1 MSIFKIFD
9 ITGAGMNA
17 QMLRL
22 NTVASNLANSET
34 MAGKPEDVYK
44 SRHPVFESIFNEL
57 TGDQGAVSVR
67 VKKIMESDV
76 APVAHYMPQHPQAN
90 AEGYVYSPG
99 INAVEQMADMI
110 AASRSYQSNVEVM
123 TTSKELLLRTLQL
136 GKG

>member
-9 ITGAGMNA
+9 ITGSGMNA

-34 MAGKPEDVYK
+34 MASRPEDVYK

-57 TGDQGAVSVR
+57 SGDQGTVGVR
-67 VKKIMESDV
+67 VKNIIESDA
-76 APVAHYMPQHPQAN
+76 APVAHYMPQHPKAN

>member
-1 MSIFKIFD
+1 MSVFKIFD
-9 ITGAGMNA
+9 VTGAGMNA

-44 SRHPVFESIFNEL
+44 ARHPVFEAVLNEL
-57 TGDQGAVSVR
+57 SGDQGTVGVQ
-67 VKKIMESDV
+67 VKKIVEND
-76 APVAHYMPQHPQAN
+76 APPIAHYMPHHPQAN
-90 AEGYVYSPG
+90 EQGYVYSPG

-123 TTSKELLLRTLQL
+123 TTSKELMLRTLQL
-136 GKG
+136 GRG